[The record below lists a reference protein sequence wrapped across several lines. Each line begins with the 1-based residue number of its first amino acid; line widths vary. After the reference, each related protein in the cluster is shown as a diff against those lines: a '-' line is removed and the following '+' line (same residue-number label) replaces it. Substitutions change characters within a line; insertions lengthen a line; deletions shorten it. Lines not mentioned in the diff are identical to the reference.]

1 MCMACGCS
9 TPNDKK
15 SGAMDCNNNGGS
27 AKNVVIVP
35 ATDSTPGGYDG
46 NGGY

>member
-1 MCMACGCS
+1 MCMKCGCS

-15 SGAMDCNNNGGS
+15 SGAADYGNNGGS
-27 AKNVVIVP
+27 AKAGVIVP

>member
-1 MCMACGCS
+1 MCMKCGCS

-15 SGAMDCNNNGGS
+15 SGAVDYGNNGGS
-27 AKNVVIVP
+27 AKDGIIVP